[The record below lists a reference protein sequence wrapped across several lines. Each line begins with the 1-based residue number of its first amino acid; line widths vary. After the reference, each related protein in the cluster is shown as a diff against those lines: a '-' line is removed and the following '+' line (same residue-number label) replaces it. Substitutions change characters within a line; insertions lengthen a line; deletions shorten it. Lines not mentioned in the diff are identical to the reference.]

1 MGNIQLPEI
10 KTTQKI
16 TETSKKIISTEET
29 KKAVGAGKDTSAAI
43 FEKMYAASKKLTQ
56 QLQKLNRTALSVKK
70 SLQSLNKSLS
80 SRRIKQVG
88 DTSQKAASK
97 LSLTKSD
104 VEKLSKALDVLKE
117 RAERSS
123 TANKKVADVADKVK
137 GAVGPEVTKIKQAEK
152 ALRGMD
158 KATAGLTREQAA
170 LLRATVAQLKA
181 AERYTAQAQL
191 GNTMAG
197 VSAKKALEQAA
208 AGEKLLITDYKIID
222 AQKRIKDAYGRT
234 VKEQKELSAQVINFS
249 EIAGAGQESRFATI
263 GMVAKNA
270 FRRVAIWGTA
280 TAIFYGVVRALRSV
294 VAQSMEVETQI
305 TELKKVMSTATTD
318 FEMMGRAAFKMGK
331 DLGTGVTEA
340 LKAMVLFGRQ
350 GLDMA
355 RVIDMARTALL
366 ASNVTLMS
374 AEEAASALTAAIRQF
389 RLQYSDAAKVLD
401 VWNKVANNNAVT
413 AQQLA
418 TAVSTG
424 GVAAKNAGI
433 SFEQYTAITSA
444 MAEATRK
451 VGSQLG
457 RSMRM
462 IFTKMFTPKA
472 ASTLKEVGVQMA
484 KNANEYRSAWDIL
497 NDLAKVWGDLTNKQ
511 KMEIGVA
518 MAGRRRYADVV
529 VTLENWDRVLKAL
542 GDTQTSA
549 MSAMIENVKYMKTY
563 EKQISILKTSFQEL
577 AVAIGKAG
585 LIDMLKVITKGM
597 EEVVPSASGAIR
609 KAGSAVF
616 SSIAV
621 GLGTIFALA
630 FGVKVTSGMSNLMT
644 KLPPLFKK
652 SVGPLTTVAGYAGV
666 SAAGAFISEF
676 TSSML
681 DKAPNISSTWKKV
694 LSAIP
699 SIAMITIG
707 AITHQWWLVVMGI
720 TDAVV
725 TLGKYIRS
733 LAGAVDKPTTKLLEQ
748 LGVVMDQ
755 IDALKEIN
763 TSIKNINKSDASRIE
778 ILKEQHRIL
787 MLIAKQAPEKIKM
800 GVEGIG
806 IKGISATDIID
817 TSVAEKTKEMVNIL
831 YSYLNLITENTR
843 KTRVK
848 SRTELDRLLSDL
860 EKAPLEKRGQIKKS
874 IQTLIDEYDITFREA
889 LSTTDAIVSV
899 LAQSHAKNLKT
910 IRDITDKEKDDI
922 SASIKAYAEAFAM
935 LHYGPPTIKEQALA
949 TAEAIKKFTGLTEEQ
964 FKKSKISE
972 IIIDFFNRNG
982 FILDSNG
989 KVIRSKLD
997 ALTDSVGKAL
1007 QSQHTEVK
1015 GAFSILLQD
1024 FEGFAKELEEVLD
1037 LPLVPLDK
1045 FASDLT
1051 NRLDTIEK
1059 VMKVAPTS
1067 ALIKP
1072 YKDTVKKIADATK
1085 GLSLEAL
1092 ASFPSVRDYFERN
1105 EREIKAGKYTFAE
1118 IGTLGGKAIQ
1128 KAFEIGTGLDLSK
1141 IDKKLFQMIDK
1152 INKMKE
1158 PSTILPDFITE
1169 LNTMD
1174 LSRPVNEWA
1183 KMTLVTITIHKLLNL
1198 VNKDFLE
1205 GIKSEEQF
1213 KRRIEEAKTSL
1224 DGTEE
1229 SAEEFKS
1236 TTGLTVEKMDVL
1248 LDLMD
1253 KQKSR
1258 AGILLELGL
1267 EQAKIADRQKSISQS
1282 ILENLKKMSVV
1293 KPTMWQAMAKFGKE
1307 AYGTSEKLAEAI
1319 GTGFPNAF
1327 EKWRKSVLGVKLSQ
1341 SDLERGTEDL
1351 LYALNFLAPSKS
1363 VDELIKRYIKLR
1375 EEINKTKSTQNSYID
1390 FFLKSGQ
1397 EQARATMAYIEVMS
1411 IRSKSAI
1418 VGMGSELRDI
1428 ISKDPFLKSLYTKK
1442 VEKYY
1447 GITIS
1452 GDEAQKKLEAFNKE
1466 AQQVF
1471 VEAIKGLKDVPDALD
1486 TVLNSKFLSG
1496 FGDLLVEAGL
1506 VNKKAEEKAEKERK
1520 VREAEKKVQD
1530 KISEG
1535 IMSAAE
1541 EEGKITTRRETA
1553 WDKMKKALERFG
1565 EMWSS
1570 ANEKFE
1576 ASIATMGEWV
1586 KEFGIAVGKLVGTAW
1601 EKIKKGAA
1609 KVGEFAKEHI
1619 DEITQASS
1627 NVAAAG
1633 IGIIRK
1639 IWEEVNRYKNDP
1651 SNYQDKVRTL
1661 LDGIVESTS
1670 GILQKIIDIVKMTSP
1685 LGPLWDLMF
1694 PKADFKKSSLDT
1706 SSLNKE
1712 LSQNIPYDFWDPI
1725 QQSLI
1730 SKIKD
1735 FPPLVA
1741 NEENRQGILLTIN
1754 IGNIYSEKPEE
1765 VKKAVIIGIDE
1776 SIEKIQDTVNAGLF
1790 RGTI

>member
-1 MGNIQLPEI
+1 M
-10 KTTQKI
+10 
-16 TETSKKIISTEET
+16 
-29 KKAVGAGKDTSAAI
+29 D
-43 FEKMYAASKKLTQ
+43 
-56 QLQKLNRTALSVKK
+56 
-70 SLQSLNKSLS
+70 KSLS
-80 SRRIKQVG
+80 SQKIKQVG
-88 DTSQKAASK
+88 DASQKTASK
-97 LSLTKSD
+97 ISLTKND
-104 VEKLSKALDVLKE
+104 IEKLSKALDTLKGSE
-117 RAERSS
+117 DKTASS
-123 TANKKVADVADKVK
+123 TKKIADASKKVSS
-137 GAVGPEVTKIKQAEK
+137 AVETEVTKIKKGEK
-152 ALRGMD
+152 ALIGMD
-158 KATAGLTREQAA
+158 KATAGLTREQEA

-191 GNTMAG
+191 GNTAAG
-197 VSAKKALEQAA
+197 ASAKKALEQAA
-208 AGEKLLITDYKIID
+208 AGEKLLVTDHKIID
-222 AQKRIKDAYGRT
+222 AQKRLKDAFGRT
-234 VKEQKELSAQVINFS
+234 VDEQKKVSAQAINFS
-249 EIAGAGQESRFATI
+249 EMTGAGQETRFATI

-280 TAIFYGVVRALRSV
+280 TAIFDGVVRALRSV
-294 VAQSMEVETQI
+294 VTQSMEVETQI

-318 FEMMGRAAFKMGK
+318 FEMMGEAAFKMGK

-350 GLDMA
+350 GLNMA
-355 RVIDMARTALL
+355 NVIDMARTALL
-366 ASNVTLMS
+366 ASNVTVMS

-389 RLQYSDAAKVLD
+389 QLQYSDAAKILD

-433 SFEQYTAITSA
+433 EFEQYTAITSA

-472 ASTLKEVGVQMA
+472 ASTLKAVGIEMA
-484 KNANEYRSAWDIL
+484 KNANEYRNAWDIL
-497 NDLAKVWGDLTNKQ
+497 NDLAKVWEDLTNKQ

-563 EKQISILKTSFQEL
+563 EKQIAILKTSFQEL
-577 AVAIGKAG
+577 AVAIGEAG

-597 EEVVPSASGAIR
+597 EKIVPSASGAI
-609 KAGSAVF
+609 KTAGAPIF
-616 SSIAV
+616 SSVAV
-621 GLGTIFALA
+621 GLGTVFALA
-630 FGVKVTSGMSNLMT
+630 FGVKVTSGISELLG
-644 KLPPLFKK
+644 KLPPLFGKAA
-652 SVGPLTTVAGYAGV
+652 GPISTVAGYAGA
-666 SAAGAFISEF
+666 AAGGALISSF
-676 TSSML
+676 TTSL
-681 DKAPNISSTWKKV
+681 LEKAPSIGPVWKKV
-694 LSAIP
+694 LSYITP
-699 SIAMITIG
+699 GAMITIG
-707 AITHQWWLVVMGI
+707 ALTHQWWLVIMGI
-720 TDAVV
+720 TDVIT
-725 TLGKYIRS
+725 TLGRDILS
-733 LAGAVDKPTTKLLEQ
+733 LSKSVDAPTTKLLEQ

-817 TSVAEKTKEMVNIL
+817 TSVAEKTKEMVDIL
-831 YSYLNLITENTR
+831 YSYLNLITENT
-843 KTRVK
+843 KETRIK
-848 SRTELDRLLSDL
+848 SRGELDRLLSDL
-860 EKAPLEKRGQIKKS
+860 EKAPLEKKGKIKKS
-874 IQTLIDEYDITFREA
+874 IQTLINEYGITFREA

-899 LAQSHAKNLKT
+899 LAQSYSKDLKAIT
-910 IRDITDKEKDDI
+910 DITDKEKDDI
-922 SASIKAYAEAFAM
+922 GASIKAYAEAFAL
-935 LHYGPPTIKEQALA
+935 LHYGPPTIKEQTLA
-949 TAEAIKKFTGLTEEQ
+949 TSEAIKKFMGLTEDQ
-964 FKKSKISE
+964 FKKSKLGDV
-972 IIIDFFNRNG
+972 IIDFFDRNG
-982 FILDSNG
+982 FIIDSEG
-989 KVIRSKLD
+989 KIIPEGLNKLT
-997 ALTDSVGKAL
+997 ANVVKVL
-1007 QSQHTEVK
+1007 QSQETEMK
-1015 GAFSILLQD
+1015 GAFSVLLQD

-1037 LPLVPLDK
+1037 LPLIPLDK

-1051 NRLDTIEK
+1051 DRLDTIEK
-1059 VMKVAPTS
+1059 VMTVAPTS

-1072 YKDTVKKIADATK
+1072 YKDTVKKIADATR

-1092 ASFPSVRDYFERN
+1092 ASFPSISDYFERN

-1118 IGTLGGKAIQ
+1118 AGTLGGKAIQ
-1128 KAFEIGTGLDLSK
+1128 KAFEIGTGIDLSK

-1152 INKMKE
+1152 VNKMKE

-1224 DGTEE
+1224 DDTEE

-1293 KPTMWQAMAKFGKE
+1293 KPTMWQAMAKFGE
-1307 AYGTSEKLAEAI
+1307 QAYGTSKKLAEAI
-1319 GTGFPNAF
+1319 GTGFPSAF
-1327 EKWRKSVLGVKLSQ
+1327 EKWRRSSLGVKMSQ
-1341 SDLERGTEDL
+1341 SDLEKGTEDL
-1351 LYALNFLAPSKS
+1351 LYALNFLVPSETMK
-1363 VDELIKRYIKLR
+1363 DLIKRYAKLR
-1375 EEINKTKSTQNSYID
+1375 EEINKTKSTQESYID

-1397 EQARATMAYIEVMS
+1397 EQARATMAYVEVMS
-1411 IRSKSAI
+1411 IKSKSAI
-1418 VGMGSELRDI
+1418 AGMGSELRGI

-1471 VEAIKGLKDVPDALD
+1471 VEAVKGLKDVPDALD
-1486 TVLNSKFLSG
+1486 TVLNSKFLGG
-1496 FGDLLVEAGL
+1496 FGDLLVEMGL
-1506 VNKKAEEKAEKERK
+1506 VNKEAAEKAEKERRA
-1520 VREAEKKVQD
+1520 READKKIQD

-1535 IMSAAE
+1535 IMTAAKE
-1541 EEGKITTRRETA
+1541 ERKTVTKQETT
-1553 WDKMKKALERFG
+1553 WDKIKRIITGITLWDIEGFEK
-1565 EMWSS
+1565 MWNS
-1570 ANEKFE
+1570 ANEKFK
-1576 ASIATMGEWV
+1576 ASIATMGEWIN
-1586 KEFGIAVGKLVGTAW
+1586 KFGVAVAKLVGTTW
-1601 EKIKKGAA
+1601 EKIKKGVS

-1619 DEITQASS
+1619 DEITEASG
-1627 NVAAAG
+1627 NIAVAG
-1633 IGIIRK
+1633 IGIIKK
-1639 IWEEVNRYKNDP
+1639 IWEEVDKYRNDP
-1651 SNYQDKVRTL
+1651 SNYQDKIKTS
-1661 LDGIVESTS
+1661 LDSMVEATS
-1670 GILQKIIDIVKMTSP
+1670 GILQKIIDIIKITSP
-1685 LGPLWDLMF
+1685 LGLLWNLMF
-1694 PKADFKKSSLDT
+1694 PKADLKKSSLDT
-1706 SSLNKE
+1706 SSLTDK
-1712 LSQNIPYDFWDPI
+1712 LSQNIPYDFWDPV

-1735 FPPLVA
+1735 FPSLAV
-1741 NEENRQGILLTIN
+1741 NGNNRRGILLTIN
-1754 IGNIYSEKPEE
+1754 IGDIYSEKPEE
-1765 VKKAVIIGIDE
+1765 VKEAVTIGINE
-1776 SIEKIQDTVNAGLF
+1776 SVEKLQDAVNAGLF
-1790 RGTI
+1790 RGNV